1 MLLLECVSG
10 RSPCCHGCHLEAHAS
25 QSPGQKRNL
34 IRCLLLPAHQ
44 RAGPANAGRRL
55 DWPLPARA
63 AWSALPFSRFSLICS
78 YASLAVCCFGPRK
91 SFSSSLLF
99 PPLLEGCFFS
109 VKSKRK
115 CSRCRRLERHAYC
128 NKDYRLAST
137 GKVTVCLPVC
147 RIDFMLSVPLSSS
160 LSVFILNSF

>member
-44 RAGPANAGRRL
+44 RAGPANARRRL
-55 DWPLPARA
+55 DWPGRCLVATAVFAFLFDLLLCFTHCVLLGAVKVIFLLPR
-63 AWSALPFSRFSLICS
+63 LPRPHCS
-78 YASLAVCCFGPRK
+78 G
-91 SFSSSLLF
+91 
-99 PPLLEGCFFS
+99 GCLVS

-128 NKDYRLAST
+128 NKDSRLAST
-137 GKVTVCLPVC
+137 GKVTACLPVC
-147 RIDFMLSVPLSSS
+147 RIDFMLSVPLSSVS
-160 LSVFILNSF
+160 LSL